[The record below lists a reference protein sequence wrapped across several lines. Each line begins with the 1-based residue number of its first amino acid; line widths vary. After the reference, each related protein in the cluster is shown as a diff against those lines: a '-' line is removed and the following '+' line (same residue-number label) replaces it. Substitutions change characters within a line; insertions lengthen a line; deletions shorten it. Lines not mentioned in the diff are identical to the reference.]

1 MPRSLRAHALPIALP
16 LALLSSACSINK
28 LAINK
33 LGDALAG
40 SGTTFASDDD
50 PELIAAAVPFSLKL
64 MESLL
69 ESSPRHEGLLLAA
82 TSGFTQYGYAFVQQ
96 DADRLET
103 RDVAAAAAARSRAR
117 GLYLRARDLG
127 LRGLTVRHAG
137 FAEALRR
144 DPRTTLSTLTRRDVP
159 MLYWTAAAWGAAL
172 SVSKEIADLIADQPT
187 IEAMIDR
194 ALALD
199 ERFDSGSI
207 HGFLISYESSRQGA
221 TGDPNA
227 RSRAHFDRAV
237 ALTDG
242 NLASPFVSYAEAVS
256 VATQNRPEF
265 EAMLGRALA
274 IDVNAR
280 PEWRLANVVFQRRA
294 RWLLARIDELFL

>member
-1 MPRSLRAHALPIALP
+1 MPLSLRTLALPIVLP
-16 LALLSSACSINK
+16 FALLSSACSINK
-28 LAINK
+28 FAINK

-103 RDVAAAAAARSRAR
+103 KDVAAAAEARTRAR

-127 LRGLTVRHAG
+127 LRGLTVRHPG

-172 SVSKEIADLIADQPT
+172 SLSKEIADLIADQPT

-199 ERFDSGSI
+199 ESFDNGSI

-237 ALTDG
+237 VLTGG

-256 VATQNRPEF
+256 VAKQDRPEF
-265 EAMLGRALA
+265 EAMLNRALA